1 MKQYLLDASALMLLI
16 KKAETKSTIE
26 CLQNSSILDLTYFEV
41 GNAVWKESVL
51 TKLLTPEGAKT
62 LQKTAQVI
70 LPEID
75 HISPETD
82 SFEKILEIAKAEKL
96 TFYDSSYIHFAKQ
109 KGLQLITEDKELKTK
124 AQKYVKV
131 QTVTGLLTS

>member
-1 MKQYLLDASALMLLI
+1 MKHYLLDASALMLLI
-16 KKAETKSTIE
+16 KKAATQSTIE
-26 CLQNSSILDLTYFEV
+26 CLQNSSILDLTYYEV
-41 GNAVWKESVL
+41 GNAIWKESVL
-51 TKLLTPEGAKT
+51 TKLLTPDGAKT

-75 HISPETD
+75 QVTPEPD
-82 SFEKILEIAKAEKL
+82 SFEKILEIAKTEKL

-124 AQKYVKV
+124 AQKYIKV
-131 QTVTGLLTS
+131 QTVTELLTS